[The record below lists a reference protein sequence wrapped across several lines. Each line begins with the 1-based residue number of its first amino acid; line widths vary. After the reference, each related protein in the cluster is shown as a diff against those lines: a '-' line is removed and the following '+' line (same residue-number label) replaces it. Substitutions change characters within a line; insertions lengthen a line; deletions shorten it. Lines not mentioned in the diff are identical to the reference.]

1 MSATE
6 FNCCAMAC
14 CLSQIKQKMPPNMSL
29 NLGLLFY
36 HAKKSTHVLTLVL
49 LWEKNSL
56 SLASIDKPVSS

>member
-14 CLSQIKQKMPPNMSL
+14 CLSQIKQKMPPNTSP

-36 HAKKSTHVLTLVL
+36 HAKKSTHVLTLML
-49 LWEKNSL
+49 LGEKTL
-56 SLASIDKPVSS
+56 